1 MVLIY
6 PALIMTDD
14 ANELFQSADQIPESY
29 SFMGMTVGRSYFEV
43 LMDYDIYDA
52 ITLYDRDV
60 LIIHGDA
67 DTIAPISYSEHAIEV
82 YPSAEL
88 KVVPGA
94 RHGFGSE
101 GAQQAIEWAL
111 DYLPNHRI

>member
-1 MVLIY
+1 M
-6 PALIMTDD
+6 
-14 ANELFQSADQIPESY
+14 N
-29 SFMGMTVGRSYFEV
+29 
-43 LMDYDIYDA
+43 A
-52 ITLYDRDV
+52 IAPYERDV

-94 RHGFGSE
+94 RHGFDSE
-101 GAQQAIEWAL
+101 GAQQAIEWVL
-111 DYLPNHRI
+111 EYLQNHRV